1 MQNNDTDNNSTS
13 RIHRRPLEKMSYA
26 NKGRFFKIRNILNI
40 AFILLA
46 ITGMVIYLYS
56 NHFIGGAILI
66 ASIIIKFSE
75 SVLRI
80 MH

>member
-13 RIHRRPLEKMSYA
+13 RVHRRPLEKMSYA

-40 AFILLA
+40 VFILLA
-46 ITGMVIYLYS
+46 IIGMVVYLYS
-56 NHFIGGAILI
+56 NHFIGGTILI